1 MMASN
6 SDRLEGLL
14 AHDGF
19 VRGIARALLLDESRV
34 DDVVQQTWI
43 RALRTHESPRSVRA
57 WLASIARR
65 LALDVRRRDM
75 ARTRHESAAAIA
87 EASPSMERILERERM
102 RRVVVEAVA
111 RLEEPYQSAIL
122 LRFFEGL
129 PPREMARRLGI
140 PTETARTRV
149 KRALTRLRVE
159 LEQSGA
165 IDLDGWSAAL
175 FQLATTSAAAP
186 IGAAAGAALPVG
198 ALLGTVAS
206 VIVLVAVFFALD
218 PVGEEPPA
226 SPPFTNPRT
235 GEHDAPPRAPGA
247 PPIRPAEIFNIG
259 TEPTAVRH
267 AEQQVLLPRPNP
279 IFEPAP
285 AIAEKPQK
293 TNQQVTSFLADAQ
306 SRILGTVRIEGKAPP
321 RQPVDMRADHNCG
334 RSHSEPVLDENWVVN
349 EEGLL
354 ANVLVHISK
363 GLPELDWPV
372 PEEPAILTQRG
383 CVYSPHVL
391 ALRAKQKLHIKNEDE
406 TTHNV
411 NAVGKLNAPLN
422 LGQPS
427 GAPPIEKIFKRRELA
442 VMFKCDIHPWMRA
455 VVHALDHPY
464 FAVTNEKGEFSLPPL
479 PAGTYELAIV
489 HERLGGSD
497 AMTVPLTYRE
507 ERTVEIRIPAAELQ
521 GRK

>member
-75 ARTRHESAAAIA
+75 ARSRHESAAAIP

-149 KRALTRLRVE
+149 KRALTRLRAE

-165 IDLDGWSAAL
+165 IDIEGWSAAL

-206 VIVLVAVFFALD
+206 VIVLVALFLALD
-218 PVGEEPPA
+218 PVGEEPPTA
-226 SPPFTNPRT
+226 PPTTNPRT
-235 GEHDAPPRAPGA
+235 GEPDVPPGAPGA
-247 PPIRPAEIFNIG
+247 PPIRPAEIFNTG
-259 TEPTAVRH
+259 KEPVAERY
-267 AEQQVLLPRPNP
+267 AEQQQALPRPNP

-285 AIAEKPQK
+285 AVAAKPQK

-306 SRILGTVRIEGKAPP
+306 SRILGTVRIEGKAPR
-321 RQPVDMRADHNCG
+321 RQPVDMKADHNCG
-334 RSHSEPVLDENWVVN
+334 RVHSEPVLDENWIVN
-349 EEGLL
+349 EDGFLG
-354 ANVLVHISK
+354 NVLVHISK
-363 GLPELDWPV
+363 GLPKLDWPV
-372 PEEPAILTQRG
+372 PEEPVVLSQRG
-383 CVYSPHVL
+383 CVYEPHVL
-391 ALRAKQKLHIKNEDE
+391 ALRVNQKLQIKNEDE

-411 NAVGKLNAPLN
+411 NAVGRLNAPLN
-422 LGQPS
+422 QGQPS
-427 GAPPIEKIFKRRELA
+427 GAPPIEKIFMRRELA

-507 ERTVEIRIPAAELQ
+507 ERTVEIRIPAAEMQ
-521 GRK
+521 GKK